1 MQMKRNRIGLLIE
14 MAGLLAVAA
23 VCMGMGGAPD
33 KSLSRETAAQ
43 MEARGVRAMEAQDW
57 DRAARVFEELAER
70 RPGSYVGFYNLAS
83 VYSRLGEMDLA
94 SDAISNAIF
103 NGFTDRRQL
112 MRDPD
117 LVELRET
124 AFFGTLMKE
133 WIRIV
138 ESRHM
143 ADLERMN
150 QLVHARKMEHRTLD
164 RLRLELVSAHDP
176 VSTDQA
182 VAELELITR
191 WAGREVFVGLERSI
205 GMGGG
210 NDSAWVMVG
219 LPEKRG
225 FGKWARETF
234 GNSVS
239 SGISS
244 VGGAYEH
251 QQRRL
256 VAQDLG
262 ATLRHEFVHVLHW
275 RDMSRLGQNHAPWIQ
290 EGMASVVEDYD
301 VVNGRLVPMA
311 SWRTNMVQ
319 RLVKVRKLPKIGDL
333 AGMSLPE
340 FTGRN
345 PLARYAQARTILM
358 WLIEQRKLGAF
369 YMEYLD
375 SYDEDPTGMA
385 ALTKV
390 TGVEGREL
398 DRVYQAWVRGLERV
412 PETGSDLSATLGV
425 SIENGTGD
433 GVVVKNLSVEARRRT
448 RLRLGMVITAID
460 GRATRDLHE
469 LIRILGSYGPGD
481 VVTVHWR
488 RGTIHG
494 ENKVKLLGR

>member
-1 MQMKRNRIGLLIE
+1 
-14 MAGLLAVAA
+14 MALAA
-23 VCMGMGGAPD
+23 VCMGMAAPD
-33 KSLSRETAAQ
+33 RGSGRETAGQ
-43 MEARGVRAMEAQDW
+43 MEARGIRAMEAQDW
-57 DRAARVFEELAER
+57 ERAARVFEELAER

-133 WIRIV
+133 WKRIV
-138 ESRHM
+138 DSRHL

-150 QLVHARKMEHRTLD
+150 ELVHARKMEHRTLD
-164 RLRLELVSAHDP
+164 SLRLEMVSAHDP
-176 VSTDQA
+176 ISTDQA

-219 LPEKRG
+219 LPKQRE

-275 RDMSRLGQNHAPWIQ
+275 RDMSRLGQTHAPWIQ
-290 EGMASVVEDYD
+290 EGLASVVEDYD
-301 VVNGRLVPMA
+301 VVDRRLVPVA
-311 SWRTNMVQ
+311 SWRTNMVK

-333 AGMSLPE
+333 AAMSLPE

-358 WLIEQRKLGAF
+358 WLIERGQLGEF
-369 YMEYLD
+369 YMAYLD
-375 SYDEDPTGMA
+375 SYDEDPTGMM
-385 ALTKV
+385 ALEGV
-390 TGVEGREL
+390 TGIEGKEL
-398 DRVYQAWVRGLERV
+398 DRVYQGWVRGLERV
-412 PETGSDLSATLGV
+412 PETGADLSATLGI

-433 GVVVKNLSVEARRRT
+433 GVVIKNLSVEARRRT
-448 RLRLGMVITAID
+448 GLRLGMVITAIN

-469 LIRILGSYGPGD
+469 LIRVLGSYGPGD

-494 ENKVKLLGR
+494 ENAVKLLGR